1 MNILRG
7 RPKPVVV
14 VAFLCVII
22 FFPSILKA
30 QKINGPIVLTNRQL
44 AEKVKEFY
52 IADVIDDRSERQL
65 IAWLLPTLPPF
76 TKYKIDVKDGASE
89 ALKRFA
95 DYAIPADKNLRPVN
109 IRIKKL
115 RLIEEQ
121 KGTDQVSGKLELELL
136 FELKKDYGS
145 VKLITYPASTS
156 YTRSVSQQ
164 YAIGILISRAFE
176 GGLNWFNNWMNR
188 EADTNI
194 KLAKSIKLIFTDY
207 TEKPEG
213 DTIYYSPKRP
223 LTWDDFKDKPYGNK
237 YVAEV
242 LPGFGYTEQAEV
254 QKGVVLIRISMRVFL
269 PKSAAWVRSEGRN
282 STALNHEQRH
292 FDIAKIAARHFQQAL
307 LSMKIPADNYDGY
320 INVQYLDS
328 YREMNQLQDNY
339 DKETNHGVN
348 GAAQQRWDARIDKE
362 LKELL

>member
-1 MNILRG
+1 MDRVKG
-7 RPKPVVV
+7 RPNPAVV

-22 FFPSILKA
+22 FFPLILNA

-44 AEKVKEFY
+44 TEKVKEFY
-52 IADVIDDRSERQL
+52 ISGVDDDRSENNAVAFL
-65 IAWLLPTLPPF
+65 SPTTAPF
-76 TKYKIDVKDGASE
+76 VKYKVDLQNGAAD
-89 ALKRFA
+89 ALRHFA
-95 DYAIPADKNLRPVN
+95 DYAIQPNNNFRPIN

-115 RLIEEQ
+115 KITEELISNN
-121 KGTDQVSGKLELELL
+121 QVGGKLEIELL
-136 FELKKDYGS
+136 FELKKDFGN
-145 VKLITYPASTS
+145 VKLVSYPATTT
-156 YTRSVSQQ
+156 YTRNVAQP
-164 YAIGILISRAFE
+164 YDLGVLLSRAFE

-194 KLAKSIKLIFTDY
+194 KLTKSVKLIFTDY
-207 TEKPEG
+207 TEQPEG

-254 QKGVVLIRISMRVFL
+254 IKGIVLVRISMRVFL
-269 PKSAAWVRSEGRN
+269 PKSAAWVRYEGRN
-282 STALNHEQRH
+282 DYALGHEQRH

-307 LSMKIPADNYDGY
+307 LAMKIPVDNYDGY

-328 YREMNQLQDNY
+328 YREMNELQDEY
-339 DKETNHGVN
+339 DKETGHGMN
-348 GAAQQRWDARIDKE
+348 GAAQARWNEMIEKD
-362 LKELL
+362 LKEVL